1 MTRIE
6 VDKGRDV
13 FPSAVFID
21 SISVM
26 GGIQKEFFNTELRKV
41 CFHGEKRVQK
51 RKHIMPGS
59 SFQKRK
65 YREITVG
72 IGGHIYVEVVTE
84 KIAFPMRVPSPVA
97 VWLRIMAFAAAGR
110 AAVFLTIAD
119 PFFPLLRSS
128 PDRGAVTGKSQMVWM
143 DQSFLDRTIQELLLI
158 KPKNKEKRIFRFE
171 VPMLQQR
178 EKFGR
183 STGRIAGS
191 FIAFL
196 FSFRWFHFRETVFRG
211 KIVRVILPDTGK
223 EIIKSPDTGSI
234 PERES
239 AEDGIKGSFP
249 EHTAPDCDG
258 SYFQFQSKQ
267 IGAKHAGR
275 KAGLRAKNR
284 VTLLHNGIS
293 QGEIQIP
300 ELHDIIP
307 GTFRKHEGIRIKLKE
322 IGYESILIGGMAA
335 RITR

>member
-1 MTRIE
+1 MSGMSGIE

-26 GGIQKEFFNTELRKV
+26 GGIQKEFFNMEVREV

-97 VWLRIMAFAAAGR
+97 VRLRVMAFAAAGR
-110 AAVFLTIAD
+110 TAVFLTITD

-158 KPKNKEKRIFRFE
+158 KPKDEKKGFSGFNGQCSSKGRSLDAILE
-171 VPMLQQR
+171 ELQGVLSPFFFPLGGFILGKRSFGERLSEPPCQMR
-178 EKFGR
+178 EK
-183 STGRIAGS
+183 
-191 FIAFL
+191 
-196 FSFRWFHFRETVFRG
+196 
-211 KIVRVILPDTGK
+211 
-223 EIIKSPDTGSI
+223 KS
-234 PERES
+234 
-239 AEDGIKGSFP
+239 
-249 EHTAPDCDG
+249 
-258 SYFQFQSKQ
+258 
-267 IGAKHAGR
+267 
-275 KAGLRAKNR
+275 
-284 VTLLHNGIS
+284 
-293 QGEIQIP
+293 
-300 ELHDIIP
+300 
-307 GTFRKHEGIRIKLKE
+307 
-322 IGYESILIGGMAA
+322 
-335 RITR
+335 